1 MKKAMH
7 LRLFLLGCTVA
18 LCALVFA
25 PSAFAR
31 SSSSTF
37 TTGYLEICKY
47 PDPSGPVTGT
57 FNYTVDGDINVSV
70 AVNTCSAPF
79 QVPVGQATVVET
91 PTPFSA
97 VTDINTIPAY
107 NLISANNASGTAV
120 VNVPGGDISTTTT
133 VNYTN
138 IEVTG
143 FVEVCKDA
151 ALGSGLTGSFQFTI
165 TGAMNFTQ
173 TVSVPVGACSNSIQV
188 PAGQVQVQ
196 ETGSPATYVTD
207 IEAQPSSAL
216 LSSDLTNATAQLAVA
231 AGDVSTESIVTFT
244 NNTSR
249 LKICKVDG
257 SSDGSLLGKLFT
269 FTANGTSMTV
279 PAGPAPG
286 GTCVMDPVAY
296 RAGTLVTVSEGI
308 FPGTQ
313 VSDIEVNPANRIV
326 GSADLTN
333 RTVSVILG
341 SGETDVTYTNVPAP
355 PGTLKICKI
364 AGTGVSNG
372 SLWPFTVSG
381 VTGTIMVP
389 AGSCVIVGDF
399 PFNSVQTVTERP
411 TSGFVVSA
419 MAANPANRLVGTPN
433 LSAGTMQVRIG
444 TGVTQALV
452 TDAAAATATS
462 SSGGNGSSGSGSSS
476 SSSSSSSSGSSSSS
490 SSSSQGHESGPSQ
503 PSQTKSGD
511 QGSTSGK
518 HATQKTR
525 LVLAKLVKRH
535 GHYYLQIKVS
545 SASGKAH
552 FRLVELGAHGA
563 VIKKL
568 TMTTTT
574 NKQQLLA
581 IPGSKKLRGLRVS
594 LLS

>member
-7 LRLFLLGCTVA
+7 PRLFLLGCTVA

-31 SSSSTF
+31 ASSSNF

-47 PDPSGPVTGT
+47 PDPNGPVTGT
-57 FNYTVDGDINVSV
+57 FDYTVNGNINVSV

-79 QVPVGQATVVET
+79 QVPSGQATVVET

-97 VTDINTIPAY
+97 VTGISAIPAY
-107 NLISANNASGTAV
+107 NLISSNNASGTAV

-143 FVEVCKDA
+143 FIEVCKQA

-173 TVSVPVGACSNSIQV
+173 TVNVPVGACSNSIQV

-216 LSSDLTNATAQLAVA
+216 ISSDLTNASAQVAIA

-257 SSDGSLLGKLFT
+257 SSDGSLLGQLFT

-279 PAGPAPG
+279 PAGAPPG
-286 GTCVMDPVAY
+286 GTCVMDPVPY

-308 FPGTQ
+308 NPGTQ
-313 VSDIEVNPANRIV
+313 VSDIEVNPPNRIV

-355 PGTLKICKI
+355 PGTLKICKN
-364 AGTGVSNG
+364 AGPGVTTGS
-372 SLWPFTVSG
+372 SWPFTVSG
-381 VTGTIMVP
+381 VSGTIMVP
-389 AGSCVIVGDF
+389 AGSCKIVGDF
-399 PFNSVQTVTERP
+399 PFNSVQTVTEQH
-411 TSGFVVSA
+411 TSGFAVSA

-433 LSAGTMQVRIG
+433 LSAGVMQLRIG

-452 TDAAAATATS
+452 TDEAVATT
-462 SSGGNGSSGSGSSS
+462 SSGGGGGSTGSSNPPAPTSTPPTKTVTTPGGSNQ
-476 SSSSSSSSGSSSSS
+476 
-490 SSSSQGHESGPSQ
+490 SQQHVIKP
-503 PSQTKSGD
+503 PA
-511 QGSTSGK
+511 
-518 HATQKTR
+518 ATPEPIKVQKNR
-525 LVLAKLVKRH
+525 LLLHKLVKH
-535 GHYYLQIKVS
+535 NGHYYLQIKVS
-545 SASGKAH
+545 SASGKVH

-563 VIKKL
+563 VIKTI
-568 TMTTTT
+568 TMTAKA
-574 NKQQLLA
+574 NKQLLLA